1 MNLLLLLNLGVEQSG
16 VQGTVFVTSLICVD
30 NLLRV
35 FFILISWPSAAFQN
49 WGRRDKSVF
58 IEVSCMNAFITLFQ

>member
-1 MNLLLLLNLGVEQSG
+1 MAS
-16 VQGTVFVTSLICVD
+16 SICVD

-35 FFILISWPSAAFQN
+35 FFILSFPGLQLHFKTVVEE
-49 WGRRDKSVF
+49 KSVF